1 MATAG
6 VRGRLAAAWRGRRTH
21 LLLPVLGA
29 LGLLGATL
37 ALTPRGFDAGWLLYA
52 QDDPELLADRVVER
66 NFSAPVAAREIE
78 AALKAS
84 DPDLAASFLD
94 LARERNLPVD
104 PVLADRVAAAR
115 ARAASAAHNVETFAR
130 GLVTG
135 EPDDMVGLAGTALGD
150 LFVFGD
156 VRDAVREGARYAKGE
171 KADEL
176 VLGLACLGLAVTAGT
191 YASLGAG
198 TPARVGLSLAKAA
211 RKTGRIGARLADWIS
226 RSLREIVDTTALR
239 RALGS
244 ASLTEPAV
252 AVRAAREAVKADKA
266 GRLLDLVGDVG
277 RVQRK
282 AGTQAALEGLKIAE
296 TPRDMSRLARLAEAK
311 GGKTRAILKLAG
323 RAALALTV
331 AAMDLASWMFTA
343 LLVLLTLCSAV
354 KSTTERTT
362 RRILHWR
369 KRRRARQR
377 SLVAAGYE

>member
-6 VRGRLAAAWRGRRTH
+6 VCGRLAAAWRGRRTH
-21 LLLPVLGA
+21 LLLPVLA
-29 LGLLGATL
+29 VLGLLGATL

-52 QDDPELLADRVVER
+52 QDDPELLADHVVER

-156 VRDAVREGARYAKGE
+156 IRDAVREGVRYAKGE

-362 RRILHWR
+362 RRILYWR

-377 SLVAAGYE
+377 SLAAAGYE